1 MTTVTVIFL
10 AKIWMKH
17 IQTHKLNDSFLT
29 HHSSNTHF
37 FHSKSHQLKTL
48 VMFLWTKQNPKSLAV
63 KCHKWFCHALKVQDS
78 GSTTVHL
85 HYIFS
90 WNSCQLSKRY
100 KLQPSCTHTYTRA
113 CSSLLLLDS
122 TCLDHNTSNHWQLH
136 TISLIQ
142 FHSLCM
148 VMSSCPIQDSLTF
161 FYFLSHHFVLFCCCC
176 LFSILKVSWHG
187 PTQICA
193 EAGNC
198 DWPRHTQTLA
208 RLQHVPTSAR
218 PWPLS
223 SDSTNKSVDGEGEGK
238 QCCSS
243 QSYVDEELVL
253 LCVEVLDVSA
263 QDKAFCRSNLGSWQ
277 TLKHKHLMYSSC

>member
-1 MTTVTVIFL
+1 MMVFL
-10 AKIWMKH
+10 LIIHATQISSTLNLISSKH
-17 IQTHKLNDSFLT
+17 YSVFT
-29 HHSSNTHF
+29 
-37 FHSKSHQLKTL
+37 

-63 KCHKWFCHALKVQDS
+63 KCHKWLCHALKVQDS

-85 HYIFS
+85 HHLFS

-113 CSSLLLLDS
+113 CSSLHYSWTLPVWTTTLQTTGSYTRSASYSFTVSVWSCQVAQYKTVSLSSIFFPTILLL
-122 TCLDHNTSNHWQLH
+122 L
-136 TISLIQ
+136 
-142 FHSLCM
+142 
-148 VMSSCPIQDSLTF
+148 
-161 FYFLSHHFVLFCCCC
+161 

-208 RLQHVPTSAR
+208 RLRHVPTSAR

-223 SDSTNKSVDGEGEGK
+223 SGSTNKSADDEGEGK

-263 QDKAFCRSNLGSWQ
+263 QDKAFCCSNLGNWQ
-277 TLKHKHLMYSSC
+277 TLKYKHLMYSSC